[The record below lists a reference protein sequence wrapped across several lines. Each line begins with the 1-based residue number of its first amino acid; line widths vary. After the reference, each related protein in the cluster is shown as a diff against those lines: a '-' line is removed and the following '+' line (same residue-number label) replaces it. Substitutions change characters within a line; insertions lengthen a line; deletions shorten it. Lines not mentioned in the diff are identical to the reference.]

1 MEGHFTPEPDEWLVE
16 YNINT
21 GVDVIRCLTV
31 VFDVNHIALQTAI
44 EIEVRDIELPP
55 GRIEVEIIRVA
66 PLPTAIEADE
76 MLSESP
82 LLEP

>member
-1 MEGHFTPEPDEWLVE
+1 MERDITPEPEEWLVE

-21 GVDVIRCLTV
+21 GVEIIRCLTV
-31 VFDVNHIALQTAI
+31 VCDVNHIALQTAI

-55 GRIEVEIIRVA
+55 GRIEVEIVRVA
-66 PLPTAIEADE
+66 PLPSVIEADE